1 MFRHDQAL
9 PYFIDLQNRMIDIFP
24 FVSCHEKNFGT
35 YSIKIESLF
44 VDVCS
49 FFDSL
54 CQTYIYEQHTKGYVF
69 KDVAEVKKFAKKL
82 ASVREPKGTCK
93 KDEFFNAGD
102 YRALFEGNYKLSD
115 KEVGVNNYDG
125 QLVVDAV
132 QFPPKKADSYV
143 VLPFQEWAEGH
154 STAWWEAYTK
164 LKHNR
169 LANHR
174 EATLKNLIYAMAG
187 TYIITTFREVDV
199 FKLGGIRE
207 LYRPFLPWYWA
218 VGGGD
223 IAASMERLEV

>member
-1 MFRHDQAL
+1 MLIHDQAL

-24 FVSCHEKNFGT
+24 FVSCHENNFST

-44 VDVCS
+44 VDACS

-54 CQTYIYEQHTKGYVF
+54 CQTYICEQHTKGYAF
-69 KDVAEVKKFAKKL
+69 KDEAKVVEFAKKL
-82 ASVREPKGTCK
+82 AHEVYFR
-93 KDEFFNAGD
+93 AGD
-102 YRALFEGNYKLSD
+102 YRFLFEGTFRLSD

-125 QLVVDAV
+125 QLVVNAI
-132 QFPPKKADSYV
+132 QFPPEKTDSYV
-143 VLPFQEWAEGH
+143 ILPFQEWADSH

-187 TYIITTFREVDV
+187 TYIIITLREVDV
-199 FKLGGIRE
+199 FMSGGTRE
-207 LYRPFLPWYWA
+207 LFGPFLPWYWA

-223 IAASMERLEV
+223 FAASIEKLEV